1 MSHSTV
7 HLIAILSSAIA
18 VTTFA
23 LFINALRLD
32 RFFKKNNTDSGHT
45 PRQPDAHQV
54 QDTISAD
61 DHHFL
66 IGLCWPLINVVSVC
80 VLPFMTWGVRQKL
93 SRSLSQAGL
102 HRWSCSQFL
111 AFQFLIA
118 GLVVLLCSVSFLMFI
133 PNDQNNFFILSLLC
147 SMMAGIYPKLWLLSR
162 RKQRYQEI
170 ERGLPFF
177 LDMVT
182 LGLEAGM
189 NLQTAIQLSL
199 DHLNNGPLKD
209 EWLKTIFEIRSGV
222 LRSDAFRNMSQRV
235 ELVCIR
241 QMMIAFIQGESMG
254 LSLTRSI
261 GEFSRQQGQLRLLR
275 AEKIALQAPVKM
287 LFPLALCIFPCTFLV
302 LGFPVLAQLLGLE
315 T

>member
-7 HLIAILSSAIA
+7 HVVAILSSAIA

-32 RFFKKNNTDSGHT
+32 RFFKKNNTDSVHT

-54 QDTISAD
+54 QDTISPD

-102 HRWSCSQFL
+102 HGWSCSQFL

-133 PNDQNNFFILSLLC
+133 PNDQNKFFILSLLC

-241 QMMIAFIQGESMG
+241 QMMISFIQGESMG
-254 LSLTRSI
+254 MSLTRSI

>member
-1 MSHSTV
+1 MSNSTV
-7 HLIAILSSAIA
+7 HVIAIMCSAIA
-18 VTTFA
+18 VTTFV
-23 LFINALRLD
+23 LFMNALRLD
-32 RFFKKNNTDSGHT
+32 HFLKKNNTDSGHN
-45 PRQPDAHQV
+45 PRQSDTHQI
-54 QDTISAD
+54 QDTNSPVE
-61 DHHFL
+61 HHFL
-66 IGLCWPLINVVSVC
+66 IRLCWPLINVLSLC

-102 HRWSCSQFL
+102 HGWSCSQFL
-111 AFQFLIA
+111 ALQLLFA
-118 GLVVLLCSVSFLMFI
+118 GLVALLCFISFLMFLSY
-133 PNDQNNFFILSLLC
+133 DKNNFLILSLLC
-147 SMMAGIYPKLWLLSR
+147 SVTAGIYPRVWLLSKKR
-162 RKQRYQEI
+162 QRYQEI

-235 ELVCIR
+235 DLVCIR
-241 QMMIAFIQGESMG
+241 QMMTAFIQGESMG

-261 GEFSRQQGQLRLLR
+261 GEFSRQQGQLRLFK

-302 LGFPVLAQLLGLE
+302 LGFPVVAQLLGLE

>member
-1 MSHSTV
+1 MSNSTV
-7 HLIAILSSAIA
+7 HVVAILSSAIA

-93 SRSLSQAGL
+93 SRLLSQAGL
-102 HRWSCSQFL
+102 HGWSCSQFL
-111 AFQFLIA
+111 AFQFLIS

-133 PNDQNNFFILSLLC
+133 PNDQNKFFILSLLC
-147 SMMAGIYPKLWLLSR
+147 SLMAGIYPKLWLLSR

-199 DHLNNGPLKD
+199 DHLNDGPLKV